1 MTESA
6 RGLLDRAPTAPL
18 RAAARYAPPAVSVII
33 PAYNAAD
40 TIDKTLASLCAQ
52 GKVAW
57 EAIVV
62 DDGSTDGTAQAVQ
75 RRMRRDRRIRLVRQQ
90 NAGVSAARN
99 AGLAVAWGEW
109 LCFLDADDWLA
120 PRAFGRLLA
129 LSQADPDAQ
138 VLVGAAA
145 RVSEDGGVWDYDAR
159 DLSDPFAV
167 LSTHCSIAIHSALV
181 RRAAVRELGGFD
193 EGLRSSEDWD
203 LWQRLARAGRR
214 FAQTDARVAFYRARP
229 GSLSRDLPSAAHAGL
244 AVMRRGHGP
253 DPRVKRPLARHKD
266 GAPAD
271 DLPTHEFYYLLWC
284 AARDIALGGDG
295 LATAE
300 PLRDGRDVDFTPSA
314 IGALMASGMADALAC
329 PADRLGPRWPEFEP
343 RLRAL
348 LHYVCPEEDRRRLR
362 ELALGVIRA
371 GLNGEGPDGALQLD
385 GPGLPPLDPDRG
397 DFAVLQLRSGR
408 RTAGPVALPVL
419 GARSGVELVEAVA
432 GQAGRIPLKTAV
444 QAVSPWRSPAFW
456 KAALPLLLDV
466 RGSGLRA
473 ALGRPRQAS
482 PLVRSRLRRAIGAGL
497 QAVVRARLAPLAE
510 AGGPSAHQE
519 ALAALR
525 AQMLAEAGSPAA
537 RPIAPTPGRAGR
549 DAADTARAGA
559 WDAFFAA
566 DDPWGYG
573 QSAYEALKYSDTLEL
588 IPLLPAGAAL
598 ELACAQGHFAA
609 QLAGRV
615 GTLLATDISPRALEG
630 AAARCAGLGNVAFQA
645 LDFARQPLPGRY
657 DLIVCSEVLYYLDTP
672 LDEVARRLV
681 EGLNPGGLLVMAHAN
696 QICDEPEATGFDWGR
711 AFGARTIGDAFAD
724 HPALRLER
732 EIRRPL
738 YRVQAFRRT
747 AGETALAPAPV
758 VDARPLGVELDPAI
772 ARNVVWGGGESRI
785 AAFHREVAVR
795 LPILMYHR
803 VAPDGDGPPALDRW
817 RVSPGA
823 FEAQMAA
830 LRRRGFWGVGPD
842 ELAAAMA
849 TGKPLPGRPVMIT
862 FDDGYED
869 LAEHAWPVL
878 QKHDFAATV
887 FVVPAKVGGAA
898 DWDERYG
905 APSRLMGWDRLAEL
919 AAGGLYVESHGLTHR
934 PLSRLPV
941 REVYREMLAS
951 SARIEAAVG
960 RAPVSVC
967 YPYGAAD
974 RVVEQIAEDCG
985 LKLGF
990 GVMPAVADLSDD
1002 PFRLPRIEVSGYDD
1016 LGSFGRKL
1024 GLDLGTTSAPRP

>member
-1 MTESA
+1 VA
-6 RGLLDRAPTAPL
+6 VTA
-18 RAAARYAPPAVSVII
+18 APPAVSVII

-40 TIDKTLASLCAQ
+40 TIAKTLRSLAAQ

-62 DDGSTDGTAQAVQ
+62 DDGSTDGTAQIVLQ
-75 RRMRRDRRIRLVRQQ
+75 RMRRDRRVRLIRQRRS
-90 NAGVSAARN
+90 GVSAARN
-99 AGLAVAWGEW
+99 TGLAAARGEW

-120 PRAFGRLLA
+120 PRAFARLLA
-129 LSQADPDAQ
+129 LSRSDPEAT
-138 VLVGAAA
+138 VLVGAAT
-145 RVSEDGGVWDYDAR
+145 RVSEGGRMWDYDGR

-167 LSTHCSIAIHSALV
+167 LSTHCSFAIHSALV

-193 EGLRSSEDWD
+193 ESLRSSEDWD

-214 FAQTDARVAFYRARP
+214 FAQTPARIAFYRARP
-229 GSLSRDLPSAAHAGL
+229 GSLSRDLPRAAHAGL
-244 AVMRRGHGP
+244 EVMRRGHGP
-253 DPRVKRPLARHKD
+253 DPRVARPLPRHRD

-295 LATAE
+295 LATAA
-300 PLRDGRDVDFTPSA
+300 PLRRGHDVDVAPSA
-314 IGALMASGMADALAC
+314 IGHLMAGGMADALAR
-329 PADRLGPRWPEFEP
+329 PVDTLGPLWPQFEP
-343 RLRAL
+343 KLRAL
-348 LHYVCPEEDRRRLR
+348 LEYVCPEDDRRRLR
-362 ELALGVIRA
+362 ALALGVIRA
-371 GLNGEGPDGALQLD
+371 SLNSVGADGALQLD
-385 GPGLPPLDPDRG
+385 APKLPRMDPGGG
-397 DFAVLQLRSGR
+397 DFAVLQLRSGAA
-408 RTAGPVALPVL
+408 TAGPIALPVL
-419 GARSGVELVEAVA
+419 GVRDGADLVEAVA
-432 GQAGRIPLKTAV
+432 RQSGRIPLKGAV
-444 QAVSPWRSPAFW
+444 HAVRPWRSPSFW
-456 KAALPLLLDV
+456 KAAAPLLMDV

-473 ALGRPRQAS
+473 ALRRPRQAAA
-482 PLVRSRLRRAIGAGL
+482 LARSRLRRILGAGL
-497 QAVVRARLAPLAE
+497 EGVVRARLAPLA
-510 AGGPSAHQE
+510 AAPRSSQTHGE

-525 AQMLAEAGSPAA
+525 AEVLAEVLAEPGPAVA
-537 RPIAPTPGRAGR
+537 LLSEAPPQTLSGR
-549 DAADTARAGA
+549 DAVDTARAGA

-573 QSAYEALKYSDTLEL
+573 ASDYERLKYRDTLEL
-588 IPLLPAGAAL
+588 IPDLPDGSAL

-609 QLAGRV
+609 QLAPRV
-615 GTLLATDISPRALEG
+615 GSLLATDISQRAIDG
-630 AAARCAGLGNVAFQA
+630 AARRCQGLGNVAFQT

-657 DLIVCSEVLYYLDTP
+657 DLIVCSEALYYLDVP
-672 LDEVARRLV
+672 LEAVARRMAQALK
-681 EGLNPGGLLVMAHAN
+681 PGGLLVMAHAN

-711 AFGARTIGDAFAD
+711 AFGARTIGDVFRAEPGLA
-724 HPALRLER
+724 LER

-747 AGETALAPAPV
+747 GDRPARKPVIET
-758 VDARPLGVELDPAI
+758 RPLEVRLEPVT

-785 AAFHREVAVR
+785 AAFHSEVAVR
-795 LPILMYHR
+795 VPILMYHR
-803 VAPDGDGPPALDRW
+803 VAPQGDGPAALDRW
-817 RVSPGA
+817 RVTPEA

-830 LRRRGFWGVGPD
+830 LRRRGWWGVGPD

-905 APSRLMGWDRLAEL
+905 APARLMDWERLAAL
-919 AAGGLYVESHGLTHR
+919 AAEGLNVESHGLTHR

-941 REVYREMLAS
+941 REVYREMVAS
-951 SARIEAAVG
+951 QAQIEAAVG
-960 RAPVSVC
+960 RAPISVC

-974 RVVEQIAEDCG
+974 RVVERIAEECG

-990 GVMPAVADLSDD
+990 GVMPEIADLSDD
-1002 PFRLPRIEVSGYDD
+1002 PFRLPRIEVSGFDD
-1016 LGSFGRKL
+1016 LASFGRKIGL
-1024 GLDLGTTSAPRP
+1024 G